1 MKPESECQ
9 RLKIKNPDYTHFFP
23 EHTLNKE
30 AVFVLQV
37 TIIDKLLLRLIDLST
52 PEIYHTLT
60 LMSTFT
66 IAMLLILTQNFW
78 SLSQSHNIEKSIYN
92 ISFHDMRRRRNKLST
107 WNS

>member
-52 PEIYHTLT
+52 PEIYHPHTHT
-60 LMSTFT
+60 D
-66 IAMLLILTQNFW
+66 
-78 SLSQSHNIEKSIYN
+78 EYIYDCN
-92 ISFHDMRRRRNKLST
+92 VI
-107 WNS
+107 NSNPKFLGFVP